1 MNEQEIRQ
9 VKAKAQRLETI
20 LTDLQQDVELLDKS
34 GVDVSGETEIA
45 NRQTE
50 AQDELEQVISDLLL
64 LLDMS
69 GSIER
74 EDGSAISLP
83 NPQRSPINDGDLP
96 APSGKRPEERG
107 APLWAKNSNKNNG
120 QGNGN

>member
-20 LTDLQQDVELLDKS
+20 LTDLQQDVKLLDKS

>member
-1 MNEQEIRQ
+1 MNNQEIRQ

-34 GVDVSGETEIA
+34 GVDVGGETEIA

-50 AQDELEQVISDLLL
+50 VQDGLEQVISDLLL

-74 EDGSAISLP
+74 EDGSTISLP
-83 NPQRSPINDGDLP
+83 NPQRSPVNDGDLP
-96 APSGKRPEERG
+96 APSSERPEERG
-107 APLWAKNSNKNNG
+107 APLWAKNSDKNNG